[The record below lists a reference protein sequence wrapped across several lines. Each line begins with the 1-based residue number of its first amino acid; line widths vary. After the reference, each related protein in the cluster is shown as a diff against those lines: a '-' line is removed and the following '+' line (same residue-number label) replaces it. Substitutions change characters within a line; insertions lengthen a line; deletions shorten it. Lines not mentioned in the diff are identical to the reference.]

1 MNDYERLY
9 SLLSACTAAVK
20 SAADCSLAQGATRG
34 LDFDGL
40 LLLAALSSGEE
51 MRIQQLASALNRDI
65 TTTSRHVA
73 SLTARGWLIKRV
85 DPHDRRVRYVRLTEL
100 AATALQEAQG
110 RLQLLYGHILAKLSP
125 IEQQELARMLA
136 LILEQ
141 QRTD

>member
-1 MNDYERLY
+1 
-9 SLLSACTAAVK
+9 
-20 SAADCSLAQGATRG
+20 
-34 LDFDGL
+34 
-40 LLLAALSSGEE
+40 